1 MFRLKKLTDCKWIN
15 LFEVLY
21 KHKTTQERAWLM
33 CSRKAHPI
41 TDAAKA
47 DAVMIIATVKTESG
61 DKLVVT
67 KEFRVPL
74 WDYEY
79 AFPAGLIDDS
89 EDITETIVRELKEET
104 GLEVV
109 QIKHISMPVY
119 SSAGMTDESNH
130 MVLVE
135 AAGTPSYHLQ
145 HPDED
150 IEVLL
155 MDAEEI
161 KKLLASDKKIAA
173 KAWGIFY
180 HFAQTGS
187 IKAFLMGDDVR

>member
-1 MFRLKKLTDCKWIN
+1 MFRLRKLTDCKWIN
-15 LFEVLY
+15 LFEVFY
-21 KHKTTQERAWLM
+21 KHKTPQERSWLM
-33 CSRKAHPI
+33 CSRKARPI

-47 DAVMIIATVKTESG
+47 DAVMIIAVVKTEHG
-61 DKLVVT
+61 DRLVVT
-67 KEFRVPL
+67 KEFRVPI

-79 AFPAGLIDDS
+79 AFPAGLIDDG
-89 EDITETIVRELKEET
+89 EDITETVTRELKEET

-109 QIKHISMPVY
+109 KIHHISMPVY

-130 MVLVE
+130 IVIVE
-135 AAGTPSYHLQ
+135 AAGTASNHLQ
-145 HPDED
+145 HSDED

-155 MDAEEI
+155 MDAQEI

-180 HFAQTGS
+180 HFAQAGT
-187 IKAFLMGDDVR
+187 ICPP

>member
-15 LFEVLY
+15 LFEVFY
-21 KHKTTQERAWLM
+21 THKTTKERSWTM

-47 DAVMIIATVKTESG
+47 DAVMIVATVKTEQG
-61 DKLVVT
+61 ERLVVT

-79 AFPAGLIDDS
+79 ALPAGLIDDG
-89 EDITETIVRELKEET
+89 EDITETITREMKEET
-104 GLEVV
+104 GLDIVK
-109 QIKHISMPVY
+109 IHHISMPVY
-119 SSAGMTDESNH
+119 SSAGMSDESNH
-130 MVLVE
+130 MVIVE
-135 AAGTPSYHLQ
+135 AAGTPSNHLQ
-145 HPDED
+145 HSDED

-161 KKLLASDKKIAA
+161 KTLLASDKKIAA
-173 KAWGIFY
+173 KAWGTFY
-180 HFAQTGS
+180 HFALTGT
-187 IKAFLMGDDVR
+187 I

>member
-1 MFRLKKLTDCKWIN
+1 MFTLKKLTDCRWIN
-15 LFEVLY
+15 LFEVFY
-21 KHKTTQERAWLM
+21 THKTPKERSWLM

-47 DAVMIIATVKTESG
+47 DAVMIIAIVKTEHG
-61 DKLVVT
+61 GKLVVT

-79 AFPAGLIDDS
+79 ALPAGLIDDG
-89 EDITETIVRELKEET
+89 EDITETITRELKEET
-104 GLEVV
+104 GLDVV
-109 QIKHISMPVY
+109 KIQHISKPVY

-130 MVLVE
+130 MVIVE
-135 AAGTPSYHLQ
+135 AAGTVSNHFQ

-150 IEVLL
+150 IEVFL
-155 MDAEEI
+155 MDVEEI
-161 KKLLASDKKIAA
+161 KKLLISNKKIAA

-180 HFAQTGS
+180 HFAQTGKIS
-187 IKAFLMGDDVR
+187 LQ